1 VVNWIDIDADNMK
14 MKDLMDRMVKIVL
27 NVEKKVDELES
38 KISNYYERS
47 ISVSSAI
54 LVVLN
59 LAR

>member
-1 VVNWIDIDADNMK
+1 MVNWIDIDADNMK

-27 NVEKKVDELES
+27 NVEKEVNELES

>member
-1 VVNWIDIDADNMK
+1 MVNRIDIDADNMK